1 MEYTFNIKYL
11 GNFLLLIR
19 DAMNPSTEKKS
30 PGNCLTTKK
39 VIDFGLFSTV
49 RLEKSRRPDDV
60 GMCPL
65 ASLLRGNESLCLGVR
80 GLDLS
85 FCCLQLLIMQSREY
99 LINSSES
106 AFVK

>member
-19 DAMNPSTEKKS
+19 EAMNPSTEKKI
-30 PGNCLTTKK
+30 PGNCLTSE

-49 RLEKSRRPDDV
+49 RLVKSRRPDDV

-65 ASLLRGNESLCLGVR
+65 ARGNENLCLGVR

-85 FCCLQLLIMQSREY
+85 FCCLQLLIMQSRDY

-106 AFVK
+106 VFVK